1 MIKYTPSSQ
10 LTLENFKHPFLQ
22 QLDANNRWV
31 QLAELVPWDELAG
44 IYAKNLDPNAGRLSV
59 DLRMVIGALIIKH
72 KLSLT
77 DRDTVLMISENMYMQ
92 YFCGLQSMQT
102 RLPFD
107 ASLFVD
113 IRKRLGAE
121 EFDEFNEIV
130 IHRSENLKP
139 KRKRIIKGGKSDD
152 HNKDD
157 HSGGKSAEAGGEK
170 DPEKKEIPNQGK
182 LKLDA
187 SIADQYITSP
197 NDLKLVSRAREETER
212 LVDVLYKKGCFDKKP
227 RTYRRNARKEYLGL
241 AKKRNKSKKEIRVSI
256 GKQLR
261 YVKRNISTIG
271 KMLDKV
277 EKEGDGTFPLNQRDQ
292 KIFWVIQHIFN
303 QQMYMYQN
311 KVHSCSDRI
320 VNIYQPY
327 VRPMVRGKDR
337 ANVEFG
343 AKINISEVEGF
354 VRCDHIGWDN
364 YDEGGD
370 LKLQVERFKQ
380 LYGCYPELLLGD
392 RKYLT
397 RENRR
402 YLKEHNIRIV
412 GKPLGRPPKE
422 KLSGYRKY
430 KTRKEQNMRNHVEGK
445 FGQGKNGYELNEIRA
460 KRKDT
465 SESWIS
471 AILFVMNLTKLMK
484 VTVVYG
490 NFLAQSVLRLLR
502 VYFSPVVKY
511 DGGLVIKT
519 KAVPA

>member
-1 MIKYTPSSQ
+1 
-10 LTLENFKHPFLQ
+10 
-22 QLDANNRWV
+22 
-31 QLAELVPWDELAG
+31 
-44 IYAKNLDPNAGRLSV
+44 
-59 DLRMVIGALIIKH
+59 
-72 KLSLT
+72 
-77 DRDTVLMISENMYMQ
+77 
-92 YFCGLQSMQT
+92 
-102 RLPFD
+102 
-107 ASLFVD
+107 
-113 IRKRLGAE
+113 
-121 EFDEFNEIV
+121 
-130 IHRSENLKP
+130 
-139 KRKRIIKGGKSDD
+139 
-152 HNKDD
+152 
-157 HSGGKSAEAGGEK
+157 
-170 DPEKKEIPNQGK
+170 
-182 LKLDA
+182 
-187 SIADQYITSP
+187 
-197 NDLKLVSRAREETER
+197 
-212 LVDVLYKKGCFDKKP
+212 
-227 RTYRRNARKEYLGL
+227 
-241 AKKRNKSKKEIRVSI
+241 
-256 GKQLR
+256 
-261 YVKRNISTIG
+261 
-271 KMLDKV
+271 MLDKV

-354 VRCDHIGWDN
+354 VRCDHIGWGN

-484 VTVVYG
+484 VTVEYG

>member
-1 MIKYTPSSQ
+1 MIKYTPASQ
-10 LTLENFKHPFLQ
+10 LSLESFKHPFHQ
-22 QLDANNRWV
+22 QLDPNNRWV

-44 IYAKNLDPNAGRLSV
+44 IYAKDLDPGSGRLTV

-77 DRDTVLMISENMYMQ
+77 DRDTVLMISENIYMQ
-92 YFCGLQSMQT
+92 YFCGLESLQMK
-102 RLPFD
+102 LPFD

-113 IRKRLGAE
+113 IRKRLGSE
-121 EFDEFNEIV
+121 EFDQFNDIV
-130 IHRSENLKP
+130 IKRSENLKP
-139 KRKRIIKGGKSDD
+139 KRKRIIKGGKDD
-152 HNKDD
+152 HK
-157 HSGGKSAEAGGEK
+157 KGGESGDESSATGEEVPGKK
-170 DPEKKEIPNQGK
+170 DIPNQGK

-187 SIADQYITSP
+187 SIADQYITTP
-197 NDLKLVSRAREETER
+197 NDLKLVNRTREETER
-212 LVDVLYKKGCFDKKP
+212 LVDVLYKKGDFDKKP
-227 RTYRRNARKEYLGL
+227 RTYRRNARKEYLSL
-241 AKKRNKSKKEIRVSI
+241 AKKRNKTKRELRVNL

-277 EKEGDGTFPLNQRDQ
+277 EQEGDGMFPLKQRDQ
-292 KIFWVIQHIFN
+292 NIYWVIQHIFD

-320 VNIYQPY
+320 VNIYQPH

-354 VRCDHIGWDN
+354 VRLDHLGWDN

-370 LKLQVERFKQ
+370 LKLQVERFRG
-380 LYGCYPELLLGD
+380 LYGCYPELLLAD

-412 GKPLGRPPKE
+412 GKPLGRPPKQ

-445 FGQGKNGYELNEIRA
+445 FGQGKNGYELNEVRA
-460 KRKDT
+460 RRQDT

-484 VTVVYG
+484 VAVRYG
-490 NFLAQSVLRLLR
+490 NFLALFAWKYIRSIISFVD
-502 VYFSPVVKY
+502 VKY
-511 DGGLVIKT
+511 LWLSPKMKLV
-519 KAVPA
+519 AA